1 MSDWWAERL
10 GGRQTATQAPQARYP
25 QQQQPPPNQW
35 YPEQGQ
41 PQQYQQPQPQF
52 QQQQPQGPPRVT
64 LGNLMDAVASWK
76 GGPGARGSARCPEC
90 GSPNFFNRGNENA
103 PQCYECG
110 ANPRFA
116 PQGQPRG

>member
-10 GGRQTATQAPQARYP
+10 GGRQTATQAPQARF

-64 LGNLMDAVASWK
+64 MGNLMDAVASWK
-76 GGPGARGSARCPEC
+76 GGPGARNSARCPEC
-90 GSPNFFNRGNENA
+90 GSPNFFNRGNETA
-103 PQCYECG
+103 PQCYDCG